1 MRVQVENT
9 GTLSRRMTVS
19 LPAEQLEQEIS
30 ARLVR
35 LSQNIRMP
43 GFRPGKAPRKLLEA
57 KYGAGLLQE
66 VAGELMHTS
75 FRDALGQE
83 GLNPAGKPAI
93 EPKSL
98 ERGHDLEYVATF
110 EVYPD
115 VGEIKIAN
123 AEIERPQ
130 CEIEDADIDR
140 TIENMRK
147 QRVSWDK
154 VFREAGNEDR
164 VTIDFVGT
172 IDSEPFEGGE
182 AKDFPVVLGSGSL
195 LSDFETGLVGVKTGE
210 KRSISID
217 FPENYPKEELAGKH
231 ATFAVEVKEVAQS
244 RLPEVDEDFAKALGI
259 EIGGVDKLRAEIKEN
274 LARELD
280 DRVRAFLRTQV
291 MQALLENN
299 KIDIPE
305 RLVEE
310 EIDRMVS
317 SAQQQLKGRGVALD
331 AQEVD
336 RSRYQEEARRRVALG
351 IIVIEVVKS
360 SELKVDAAKVRA
372 RLDEMAVGYDDPAGF
387 IQWHYADR
395 SRLSHIESIVLEEQV
410 VEHLLEK
417 AQVVDKPMTFSEF
430 MYPAEA
436 PADQLGADNA

>member
-1 MRVQVENT
+1 
-9 GTLSRRMTVS
+9 MTVS